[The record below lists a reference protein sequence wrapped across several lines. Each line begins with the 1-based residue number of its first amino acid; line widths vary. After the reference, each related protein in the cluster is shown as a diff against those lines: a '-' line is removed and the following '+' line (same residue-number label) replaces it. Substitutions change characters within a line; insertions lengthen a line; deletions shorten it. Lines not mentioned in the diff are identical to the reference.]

1 MNNEIIHLHRFVEP
15 FLTVGAHDLDALSP
29 DDCREERNLVLDM
42 DALSCLP
49 LFPNLKKLVL
59 RPGEIKSGTLEHLKG
74 LRIEALKIDY
84 CSDEFDDY
92 TLDLSWFPELELLV
106 SRSSRNFANAKGC
119 PRLQTII
126 VTDWMEPD
134 LGSLRQSSITALKV
148 LRGKL
153 KTLHGIEDSG
163 LLSLSLSYQRGLS
176 DVSALQSLIGLESLQ
191 IDHCP
196 KIDLQTL
203 PELPHLKYLELY
215 GSQTVRD
222 LGFLRNFP
230 QLDRFLFDIRIAGG
244 QLAPLL
250 SLSHSVSLIDRA
262 HYSLKDRELP
272 KASTPF
278 HSDCIPS
285 WLEILPES
293 V

>member
-1 MNNEIIHLHRFVEP
+1 MNYEVVHLHRFVEP
-15 FLTVGAHDLDALSP
+15 FLTVGVHDLDALSP
-29 DDCREERNLVLDM
+29 DDCREEHNLVLDM

-49 LFPNLKKLVL
+49 LFPNLKKMVL
-59 RPGEIKSGTLEHLKG
+59 RPGEIKSGTLEHLNG
-74 LRIEALKIDY
+74 LKIVALKIDY

-92 TLDLSWFPELELLV
+92 TLDLSCFPELKLLV
-106 SRSSRNFANAKGC
+106 SQSSRNFQNAKGC
-119 PRLQTII
+119 PRLQTVI
-126 VTDWMEPD
+126 VADWMEPD
-134 LGSLRQSSITALKV
+134 LGSLRQSSIAALKV

-153 KTLHGIEDSG
+153 KTLQGIEDSG
-163 LLSLSLSYQRGLS
+163 LLSLSLSYQRCLS

-196 KIDLQTL
+196 KIDFQTL

-222 LGFLRNFP
+222 LGFLRNYP
-230 QLDRFLFDIRIAGG
+230 QLDRFLFDIRIADG

-262 HYSLKDRELP
+262 HYSLKDSELP
-272 KASTPF
+272 KVSTPF
-278 HSDCIPS
+278 HFDRIPS

-293 V
+293 R